1 MSIRS
6 KIIGAF
12 LILVVLSIS
21 SSIFVSYNISNMKP
35 NVNQLADVDFAGI
48 TFLLEADRDSYQSN
62 VALTQIMSLEDSEK
76 INKLIAKGVNDN
88 ILQVEQRFTKFK
100 KSLAD
105 KLSNNEEKFSEFE
118 KYYSLTKSNTQKI
131 VSLVNDKDISTAK
144 EFYFTNYLKDYESM
158 RDIIDYF
165 TEETYK
171 IIDLNKSRT
180 SDLIGL
186 SLNIFIVI
194 SIIIVLVTIVFSYFL
209 GKNIND
215 SIKGLQDGLLG
226 FFAFL
231 NKETKNTTFLDT
243 SANDEISK
251 IALVI
256 NQNIEK
262 TQKLLV
268 EDHELIEDVKKVVNE
283 VKNGKLNLRI
293 TKTTQNQNLE
303 ELKNTFN
310 EMLENTSKSVCEDI
324 NKLTEV
330 LDSFAKLDFRAKIEN
345 DSGLVSVGVNNL
357 GKIINEMLKE
367 NKSNGL
373 TLNESSKV
381 LLSNVDKLNISS
393 NEAAASLEETA
404 AALEEITSNIR
415 NNTQNI
421 AKMAR
426 YSSEVTTSSNQ
437 GEKLANETTIA
448 MDEINNQ
455 VNLITEAISVIDQI
469 AFQTNI
475 LSLNAAVE
483 AATAGE
489 AGRGF
494 AVVAQEVRNLASRS
508 AEAAREIKIIVENA
522 TKKANDGKEIAN
534 HMINGYKQ
542 LNENIQQTINLIQDI
557 EMSSKE
563 QLSGIEQINI
573 AVTQLDQQTQ
583 QNAAVAS
590 QTQDVAVIT
599 DEIAKLIVN
608 DTNSKEFEGKDSVK
622 ARNMNTKANSSYEV
636 KTTQSLH
643 KNIEKKPIKQETKI
657 VSNKSDDT
665 EWESF

>member
-21 SSIFVSYNISNMKP
+21 SSIFVSYNISNMKS

-131 VSLVNDKDISTAK
+131 VSLVNAKDISTAK

-393 NEAAASLEETA
+393 NEAAASLEQTA

-534 HMINGYKQ
+534 HMINGYKE

-643 KNIEKKPIKQETKI
+643 KNIEKKHIKQETKI